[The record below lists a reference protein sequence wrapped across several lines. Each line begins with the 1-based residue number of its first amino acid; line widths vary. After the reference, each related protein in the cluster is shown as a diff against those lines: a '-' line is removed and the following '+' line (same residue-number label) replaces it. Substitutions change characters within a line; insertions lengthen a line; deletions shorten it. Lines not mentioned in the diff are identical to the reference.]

1 MFTHGGI
8 HTVKCYFCGRSFKNR
23 KALFGHLQFCLER
36 KKARDRWSRFR
47 IDEPEFSGDL
57 CIISRSKKP
66 IPLIRGQHERY
77 LAGEVSIGFLSGF
90 VAGLESIGIVET
102 ELQRRSDEI
111 GARAPHGAEEAEE
124 GVLV

>member
-1 MFTHGGI
+1 MAHLR
-8 HTVKCYFCGRSFKNR
+8 FCN
-23 KALFGHLQFCLER
+23 ER

-47 IDEPEFSGDL
+47 IDEPQFQGDL
-57 CIISRSKKP
+57 CVISRSKKP
-66 IPLIRGQHERY
+66 IPAIRAQHDRY
-77 LAGEVSIGFLSGF
+77 LAGEIGVSFFTGF

-111 GARAPHGAEEAEE
+111 GARAPHGAEE